1 MKKTI
6 FYDTHLALGAKMA
19 PFGGFDMPIQYDGIV
34 KEHFYTRREAALFD
48 TCHMGEFRI
57 EGKNACADL
66 DHILS
71 CKVSSLK
78 PGQCKYGFICNPSG
92 GVIDDQ
98 LIYRLSDDAFFM
110 VVNASTQDNDFNW
123 IASNVS
129 SGTKIINLSD
139 ETAKIDIQGP
149 LCAKIVQKL
158 LKNPIDGLAYYGFM
172 HNDFMGKELLISRT
186 GYTGEIGFE
195 IYCDETRALKFWNDC
210 MELGAKPAGLG
221 ARDTLR
227 LEMGY
232 PLYGHELDDKR
243 NAAESGFSRA
253 IASDKEFIGS
263 KTVCDAANVKYAL
276 SGILLEDR
284 RAARNN
290 DAVLDMNNQEI
301 GIVTS
306 GSFSPSLGISVALAY
321 IRKDACKT
329 GDKTLVRTERHVL
342 PGSMCE
348 MPFYKIATARK
359 KLSEFL

>member
-19 PFGGFDMPIQYDGIV
+19 PFGGYDMPIQYEGIV
-34 KEHFYTRREAALFD
+34 KEHFYTRQEAALFD

-57 EGKNACADL
+57 EGKGACSDL
-66 DHILS
+66 DHVLS
-71 CKVSSLK
+71 CKVSTLK

-123 IASNVS
+123 IGSNLS
-129 SGTKIINLSD
+129 SGTKITNLSA

-149 LCAKIVQKL
+149 KCAKIVQKL
-158 LKNPIDGLAYYGFM
+158 LEKPIDPLVYYGFM
-172 HNDFMGKELLISRT
+172 HNAYRGKEMLISRT

-195 IYCDETRALKFWNDC
+195 IYCDEKRALKFWNEC

-232 PLYGHELDDKR
+232 PLYGHELDEKR

-253 IASDKEFIGS
+253 IAVDKEFIGS
-263 KTVCDAANVKYAL
+263 KTVGDTANVKSML
-276 SGILLEDR
+276 SGTILEDR
-284 RAARNN
+284 RAGRAGDR
-290 DAVLDMNNQEI
+290 VLDEKGAEI
-301 GIVTS
+301 GVVTS
-306 GSFSPSLGISVALAY
+306 GSFSPSLGVSIALAY
-321 IRKDACKT
+321 VGKDSCAPGQKVR
-329 GDKTLVRTERHVL
+329 VRTERQEL
-342 PGSMCE
+342 PGTLCE
-348 MPFYKIATARK
+348 TPFYKNATARK
-359 KLSEFL
+359 KLSDYL